1 MLHALISLRR
11 VVLAGAALISLVV
24 AVPSA
29 FAEAPAAAGGGL
41 VAAPLNDAF
50 SAAQLLNGEVGEVAS
65 TSKDGTKEVG
75 EPAHAGEAGGA
86 SIWFQWTAQR
96 EGSLTVWVNVPTFD
110 TVMGVY
116 TGTAVDALTEVASND
131 DYGATTASRVT
142 FPVDAGTTYR
152 IAVDGVGGADGQF
165 RLRWRQ
171 GPVNDFFADAE
182 VVAGL
187 AGSVERLSFGATAEP
202 GETIDLS
209 AVSTWFRWTAPEDGS
224 FGFHVRGAEG
234 LTVYTGSSIGALTQV
249 GETGSEV
256 IFPALSGTQYSV
268 RVARSNWNID
278 DPFTLF
284 WGQSPANDSFDT
296 ATELAGPNGNT
307 VGSTAFATLET
318 GETAQGGNSVWYTW
332 TAPATGHVRF
342 DVWMTDEE
350 TWGWTDTILKVSTGA
365 TVDAL
370 TRVARNDDW
379 YGRGLPEFGSAV
391 SFRAVA
397 GTDYVISVETWSSF
411 SWGPFALRWYPGAI
425 IIGNSKANRLNGT
438 AGRDYVDG
446 RGGNDVLHGLGG
458 NDIVV
463 GGDGR
468 DQLFGD
474 GGADLLDSRDFVRG
488 NDEIDGGPGRDRA
501 IRDRRDSVR
510 NVP

>member
-75 EPAHAGEAGGA
+75 ERAHAGEAGGA

-131 DYGATTASRVT
+131 DYGSRAETTYRIAVDDDGGAMAVQTPLRRARKHFFPIPSCRVFT
-142 FPVDAGTTYR
+142 YLRRPRRAVSPFHLERRHDLVSGTTR

-411 SWGPFALRWYPGAI
+411 SWGPFALRWYPGADRPSR
-425 IIGNSKANRLNGT
+425 N
-438 AGRDYVDG
+438 
-446 RGGNDVLHGLGG
+446 LH
-458 NDIVV
+458 VSCS
-463 GGDGR
+463 
-468 DQLFGD
+468 QY
-474 GGADLLDSRDFVRG
+474 
-488 NDEIDGGPGRDRA
+488 
-501 IRDRRDSVR
+501 
-510 NVP
+510 